1 MIVCIVRMVTNDAVA
16 SLQDIVLV
24 IYSVDYLP
32 DASTPGATAQMDGRS
47 AQAQWR
53 CPSAEPGTAQRKD
66 SEGVEALQ
74 SSQCR
79 PTNAWG
85 KESWGMRLASVQGAA
100 IRRIAVKLREQTG
113 AAA

>member
-1 MIVCIVRMVTNDAVA
+1 M
-16 SLQDIVLV
+16 

-32 DASTPGATAQMDGRS
+32 DASTSGARS
-47 AQAQWR
+47 SLDETSTKAQWK
-53 CPSAEPGTAQRKD
+53 CLSAEPGAVHPD
-66 SEGVEALQ
+66 SAEGVATLQ

-79 PTNAWG
+79 PANAWG

-100 IRRIAVKLREQTG
+100 LRRIAAEKQEQAM